1 MKKEFLNDVLRN
13 NAIPKDERMKNT
25 SRYKKGFREGYNNPK
40 QHSDINLNNI
50 KDTDD
55 LINGIIAGVCKR
67 RADIRNGINTFIWND
82 EDLNKKV
89 SE

>member
-1 MKKEFLNDVLRN
+1 MKD
-13 NAIPKDERMKNT
+13 T

-40 QHSDINLNNI
+40 QHKDIDLNKI

-67 RADIRNGINTFIWND
+67 RADIQNGINEFIWND
-82 EDLNKKV
+82 LDLNKKL
-89 SE
+89 EEKQ